1 MTFIFAQITK
11 QLGGGV
17 GWLDS
22 LMTVILT
29 MISMSMKK
37 KVVKTLNTYPV
48 LILSEVAFISIKC

>member
-1 MTFIFAQITK
+1 MKFVA
-11 QLGGGV
+11 LEDVV